1 MAQLFEVLMLI
12 CFGLSWTF
20 NIVKSYRSKTARG
33 KSLLFEICIIVGYL
47 CGLAGKFI
55 SGNITYV
62 VAVYILDILM
72 VSTDLILTVRNKFLD
87 RMEDRKR
94 ARALEDLKEESTV

>member
-12 CFGLSWTF
+12 CFGLSWPF